1 MVRINHWNT
10 HTSSYIAS
18 INIYYQKANVAKEFK
33 RTIEAS
39 GATKFEPKFDR
50 HPENVKVQWEQ
61 IPENELIGVDVPF
74 EDLEF
79 IFKDN
84 KPDEDMKLK
93 LQRIYRFEN
102 KHPNHTVYD
111 LLREKNA
118 LPHKEKKNSFKFLK

>member
-1 MVRINHWNT
+1 M
-10 HTSSYIAS
+10 
-18 INIYYQKANVAKEFK
+18 
-33 RTIEAS
+33 S
-39 GATKFEPKFDR
+39 GATKFEPKFDQ
-50 HPENVKVQWEQ
+50 HPDNVKVQWEQ
-61 IPENELIGVDVPF
+61 IPENELIGVVVPF

-102 KHPNHTVYD
+102 KHPNRTVYD

-118 LPHKEKKNSFKFLK
+118 LPHKEKKIVSNF